1 MPALATPVYDHDAP
15 SHKFEL
21 NAKFTS
27 KTDAN
32 GLSDFNLTP
41 EQLAPYNDILKQ
53 SVAGF
58 MEVYPQYETLYQAIV
73 KNQPS
78 KALRSGVYLDD
89 NVGDLK
95 KESVENYVKF
105 TIELDGNIPLTQ
117 PHLQD
122 LQTNV
127 QFAIN
132 TAPGSD
138 ALFPSPF
145 ERGVVLHNGGA
156 LDGPLNVINRQAEL
170 IKEKIKTTVETYQ
183 GDLTIDQLSI
193 KVAKSIF
200 PVDGISVDSDAIL
213 LSVMH
218 SNNGNVLDQMFL
230 AVTDCTVRDYADLLA
245 EEVAPQV
252 TNAPAPSSDHLEPSM
267 SPSFR

>member
-1 MPALATPVYDHDAP
+1 MPALATPAYDRDAP

-32 GLSDFNLTP
+32 GLSVFNLTP
-41 EQLAPYNDILKQ
+41 EQLSPYDDILKQ

-58 MEVYPQYETLYQAIV
+58 MEIYPQYETLYQAIV

-78 KALRSGVYLDD
+78 NALRSGVYLDD

-95 KESVENYVKF
+95 TESVENYVKF

-127 QFAIN
+127 QFSIN

-170 IKEKIKTTVETYQ
+170 IKENIKDTVEIYQ
-183 GDLTIDQLSI
+183 DALTIDQLSI
-193 KVAKSIF
+193 KVAKGLF
-200 PVDGISVDSDAIL
+200 PVDGVSVDSDAIL

-218 SNNGNVLDQMFL
+218 SNSDNVLDQMFL

-245 EEVAPQV
+245 EEVSRPTRKSPTPSV
-252 TNAPAPSSDHLEPSM
+252 EPHEPNISPA
-267 SPSFR
+267 FR